1 MERHVSTLNAKPVDV
16 YHINLVRTPGNEQ
29 YHRQERLFLSLQDT
43 LSYIISHERSLA
55 YKLRRDK
62 RRIRNHS
69 VEDNPADRTTESTD
83 QG

>member
-1 MERHVSTLNAKPVDV
+1 MERHVSTLNTKPVDV

-69 VEDNPADRTTESTD
+69 VEDTPEDRTTESTD
-83 QG
+83 KA

>member
-29 YHRQERLFLSLQDT
+29 YHRQERLFLSLQDS

-55 YKLRRDK
+55 YKTRREK
-62 RRIRNHS
+62 RKIRNHS
-69 VEDNPADRTTESTD
+69 GKDTPDDRTTETTD
-83 QG
+83 KA